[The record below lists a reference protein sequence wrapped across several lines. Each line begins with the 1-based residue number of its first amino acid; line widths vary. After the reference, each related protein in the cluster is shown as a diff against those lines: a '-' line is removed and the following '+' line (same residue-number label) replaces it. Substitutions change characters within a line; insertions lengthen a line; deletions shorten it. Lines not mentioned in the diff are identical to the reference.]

1 MSSCLWGKNTF
12 LPCTWLCSMASA
24 GCVLFAFLCLVPRAP
39 TFPICTH
46 DGGRESLAN
55 RRNKRGWGIRK
66 GTNPIT
72 LHLTAFEL
80 RPAGW
85 TLNETCFPFAFRISL
100 VLLKQKRQEL
110 NVTITQMSAGKE
122 SILQAVGDVL
132 SNNGIQ
138 EEKRGVMV
146 LLPPASSWLL
156 PETALCSGYPPHTW
170 LSGLNLSCVLEL
182 LCSPHCE
189 LQPVLAAWYS
199 WDQGALYSAVNSPW
213 AGPQPGTCWVW
224 LGRCPFQ
231 ETCRSGLAGRAI
243 LQACCSWTTRGPGM
257 ILLPV
262 QAVLEWAEGWQQ
274 GEQAGPKDGRCCV
287 SGVQWLIRAY
297 FREDLARFLDG
308 HGVFPSLSARTPWS
322 H

>member
-66 GTNPIT
+66 GTSPIT

-138 EEKRGVMV
+138 EEKRG
-146 LLPPASSWLL
+146 
-156 PETALCSGYPPHTW
+156 E
-170 LSGLNLSCVLEL
+170 
-182 LCSPHCE
+182 
-189 LQPVLAAWYS
+189 
-199 WDQGALYSAVNSPW
+199 
-213 AGPQPGTCWVW
+213 
-224 LGRCPFQ
+224 
-231 ETCRSGLAGRAI
+231 I
-243 LQACCSWTTRGPGM
+243 LQLTRDAIKVIENYIWMLDWALKTTAAGLSKDLRAMWSSGCQRKSSPELSPSGTSPGQSLRVGKSAAPPKS
-257 ILLPV
+257 LLS
-262 QAVLEWAEGWQQ
+262 Q
-274 GEQAGPKDGRCCV
+274 
-287 SGVQWLIRAY
+287 
-297 FREDLARFLDG
+297 
-308 HGVFPSLSARTPWS
+308 
-322 H
+322 